1 MPAGSGITLRNSA
14 EADIPTPGTDQVTI
28 FADADAANE
37 PAYKDEAG
45 TVTSLRGAAGTAGAD
60 GADAPPLTYS
70 DHGNTGAT
78 ETVDA
83 SAADIH
89 RLVAD
94 SATVTLTLTGW
105 PAAGTPSVIRLWLEQ
120 DATGGRVWSFPA
132 AVTWGDAG
140 EPDWSTRSASAIDL
154 VDLQTVDG
162 GTTVVASLAGRPGPA
177 GADGAD
183 GTMDVQEGASS
194 VVATA
199 SALNFDASDFD
210 ITDEGAGVAGI
221 ALAASAGGSGSI
233 LDQLLANAA
242 VGDPGLDA
250 AVSTG
255 STAGSLVALGYFASV
270 ASTTF
275 QDQASSYTVP
285 VGRTLIIVQLFA
297 GKDIENN
304 FRKVRLRNTTD
315 STTPIQG
322 DFANVANMGG
332 MLPYYK
338 DGTGDWQTKIAAGK
352 TIKLGI
358 ATADTT
364 RRSTGGVVIGV
375 LV

>member
-1 MPAGSGITLRNSA
+1 MPAGSGITLRTSA
-14 EADIPTPGTDQVTI
+14 EATIPTPGADQVTI
-28 FADADAANE
+28 FADSDASNE
-37 PAYKDEAG
+37 PSYKDESG
-45 TVTSLRGAAGTAGAD
+45 TVTSLKGADGATGAAGAD
-60 GADAPPLTYS
+60 GADAPALTYS
-70 DHGNTGAT
+70 DHGSTGAT

-94 SATVTLTLTGW
+94 SATVTLTLSGW
-105 PAAGTPSVIRLWLEQ
+105 PASGTPAVIRLWLEQ
-120 DATGGRVWSFPA
+120 DGTGGRDWAFPA

-140 EPDWSTRSASAIDL
+140 EPDWTTRGASAIDL

-183 GTMDVQEGASS
+183 GAD
-194 VVATA
+194 
-199 SALNFDASDFD
+199 
-210 ITDEGAGVAGI
+210 GAGVPVGGTTGQV
-221 ALAASAGGSGSI
+221 LAKASATDNDTEWVDPAGGGGSI
-233 LDQLLANAA
+233 LDQLLANTAI
-242 VGDPGLDA
+242 GDPGLDA

-275 QDQASSYTVP
+275 QDQSSSYTVP
-285 VGRTLIIVQLFA
+285 TGRTLVIVQMFA
-297 GKDIENN
+297 GKDVENN

-322 DFANVANMGG
+322 DFANVSNMGG

-338 DGTGDWQTKIAAGK
+338 DGTGDWQVKIAAGK
-352 TIKLGI
+352 TIKLGV

-364 RRSTGGVVIGV
+364 RRSTGGVVVGV